1 MKIHYLSLSKRV
13 SLSQVLAFSFYI
25 VFPFNALAVENN
37 IGECTNPVAKEDASR
52 GVAEREV
59 LIDVPVPEDEAVDR
73 RVRLEIVL
81 RELYTILVLGTFERS
96 VSLYLMLQH
105 AVARPAMP
113 HP

>member
-1 MKIHYLSLSKRV
+1 MRDC
-13 SLSQVLAFSFYI
+13 
-25 VFPFNALAVENN
+25 LAVEDN
-37 IGECTNPVAKEDASR
+37 IGECTYPVAKEDASR

-96 VSLYLMLQH
+96 VSLYLVLQH
-105 AVARPAMP
+105 AVACPAMP